1 MNQHEY
7 EALQKTE
14 STLISADLLRNKS
27 ARTLL
32 YGYTLERDTWHV
44 YLDENGKIQTVKYG
58 YGEDAPINAIN
69 VSWNEEYIPSKRLY
83 AEKCDFE
90 FCSLLKQHNITL
102 NFTTANFEK
111 EFNDQYHGRVL

>member
-7 EALQKTE
+7 ASLQKTE
-14 STLISADLLRNKS
+14 NTLISVDQLHNKS

-44 YLDENGKIQTVKYG
+44 YLDEDSKIKTVIYG
-58 YGEDAPINAIN
+58 VVKDAPIKQIN
-69 VSWNEEYIPSKRLY
+69 VTFNDEYIPSKRLY

-90 FCSLLKQHNITL
+90 FCSLLKQHNIVL

-111 EFNDQYHGRVL
+111 QFHDQYHGRIL

>member
-1 MNQHEY
+1 MNQREY
-7 EALQKTE
+7 EALQKE
-14 STLISADLLRNKS
+14 GSTLISSDLLQNKS

-44 YLDENGKIQTVKYG
+44 YLDEKGEIQTVKYG
-58 YGEDAPINAIN
+58 YGEDAPIKKIN
-69 VSWNEEYIPSKRLY
+69 VLWNDEYIPSKRLY

-102 NFTTANFEK
+102 NFTTANFEN
-111 EFNDQYHGRVL
+111 EFHDQYHGRTL

>member
-1 MNQHEY
+1 MNLQEY
-7 EALQKTE
+7 KTLQKTE
-14 STLISADLLRNKS
+14 RTLISADLLRNKS

-32 YGYTLERDTWHV
+32 YGYTSERDTWHV

-90 FCSLLKQHNITL
+90 FCSLLKQQDIDL
-102 NFTTANFEK
+102 NFTTATFEK
-111 EFNDQYHGRVL
+111 DFNEQYHGRIL